1 MESNTGRIF
10 GAVEITEQG
19 AQKDWRKLPRSEM
32 FERLIVAVDGAK
44 MEAEEVGDENYVRYV
59 DATLFPFLEAELD
72 KVRDRS
78 MNEQERRLYDARADH
93 EGWSL
98 AHEILE
104 PWVRATRLIGSG
116 ELTRVMEKALADA
129 EGEVNRT
136 LDVLEPLQGS
146 LRSEDHE

>member
-10 GAVEITEQG
+10 DAVEITEQD
-19 AQKDWRKLPRSEM
+19 AQKDWRELPRSEM
-32 FERLIVAVDGAK
+32 LERVIVAVGGAK
-44 MEAEEVGDENYVRYV
+44 MEAEEVGDENYVRYI
-59 DATLFPFLEAELD
+59 DAALFPFLEAELE
-72 KVRDRS
+72 KARGRS
-78 MNEQERRLYDARADH
+78 MNEQERRLYDAKADE

-104 PWVRATRLIGSG
+104 PWVQATRLIGSD
-116 ELTRVMEKALADA
+116 ELTQVMEKALADV

-146 LRSEDHE
+146 LRSEDDE

>member
-10 GAVEITEQG
+10 GAVEITEQD
-19 AQKDWRKLPRSEM
+19 AQKDWRELTRSELL
-32 FERLIVAVDGAK
+32 ERVIVAVDGAK

-59 DATLFPFLEAELD
+59 DAALFPFLEAELE
-72 KVRDRS
+72 KAKARS
-78 MNEQERRLYDARADH
+78 MNEQERALYDAKADE

-98 AHEILE
+98 AYEILE
-104 PWVRATRLIGSG
+104 PWVQATRLIGSD
-116 ELTRVMEKALADA
+116 ELTQVMEKALADV

-146 LRSEDHE
+146 LRSEDDE